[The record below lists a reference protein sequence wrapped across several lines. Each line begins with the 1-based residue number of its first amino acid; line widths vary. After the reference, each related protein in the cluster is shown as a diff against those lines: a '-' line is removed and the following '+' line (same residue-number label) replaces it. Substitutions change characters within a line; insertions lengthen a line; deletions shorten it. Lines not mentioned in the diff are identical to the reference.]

1 MRELVKLLE
10 EGESE
15 TVEYKPSLSQT
26 DKILECVSAFSNT
39 NGGTL
44 VIGVKDNGEVVG
56 VDIGKRTIENL
67 ANRIKQHT
75 DPMVY
80 PSICIEEFD
89 AKHVVLLEV
98 EEGKQKPVLASGR
111 AYKSVGRTNQKLGSE
126 AIRSLALET
135 SKVYWDERVCED
147 ASFDDIDED
156 KVHLFLQRAKY
167 ERRLELDPRTPG
179 REALENLGLVSGGK
193 PTNAAILLFGK
204 NPQRFF
210 SQAELRCARFKGVKP
225 LEFIDLKVF
234 DGTILEQRDDALEFV
249 QEHIELH
256 AKIVGLER
264 LEIWEYPLDAIRE
277 AITNAICHR
286 DYEISATVQVRIF
299 DDRLEIWGCGPLPE
313 PLSVEDLKKRHR
325 SILRN
330 PVIGKCFFWIKYIE
344 QWGTGTN
351 RIIDACL
358 NQGLPE
364 PIFEEFSGSLV
375 VTLRKLLTEEF
386 LKEKGLN
393 DRQIKAVSYIR
404 EKGSITNK
412 AYQML
417 FGVSRTTATRD
428 LKQLEGAGIVNRT
441 GRGKRDLKYVLK

>member
-126 AIRSLALET
+126 AIRNLALET

>member
-80 PSICIEEFD
+80 PSIHTEEFD

-111 AYKSVGRTNQKLGSE
+111 AYKRVGRTNQKLGSE

>member
-111 AYKSVGRTNQKLGSE
+111 AYKRVGRTNQKLGSE

>member
-111 AYKSVGRTNQKLGSE
+111 AYKRVGRTNQKLGSE
-126 AIRSLALET
+126 AIRNLALET